1 MRRDREWADSLGLG
15 DRLELVDYLPRGE
28 SLRYQRDSEAL
39 LLLVPDA
46 GGRGKGVLSG
56 KVFEYLAA
64 GRPILAAVP
73 PDGAAAE
80 LIRET
85 GAGVV
90 VAPDDVDAIRAALV
104 DLHARFANGGLASV
118 ELARAGRGP
127 ALPARARRGHGS
139 VARRDRM
146 TTQAL
151 TLSRRG
157 AADRVLAQPVLDGL
171 FLLTIFTVTFHKLQ
185 WELAGS
191 LTLSDILTSVFL
203 VLFAWDRVERDD
215 GGFTR
220 TAMVAFGFLLLFAL
234 VYLAGFYSLDTG
246 QALAQWA
253 KGMVKFVLHFG
264 FLVTGIALLARR
276 GLRFYWYALAAFLGG
291 IGLDAVYGVVQLVLA
306 EAGVNLDEIL
316 IQPITSRQTGIN
328 VFGAVGGTQEVFR
341 PNALTGDPNHLGI
354 ELVIPLLVL
363 TPLYLRLE
371 AGHRLK
377 TPLAISLAF
386 MLLVELATLSRSALL
401 GLGCGALILALP
413 YRRHLRRPAF
423 LVPLGA
429 VARARRDGRR
439 GPARLL
445 PHRPS
450 REDEHEPRRGLA
462 ALRRLLVRPG
472 HPLDAPVPRSR
483 AEQLR
488 RLLRVRHGTAGLR
501 PALVLRRDDRRDR
514 DRRRCALRR
523 VRRLDLPPARSR
535 PADRPRALRGRR
547 PARGADPAR
556 GVGDDG
562 RARRDARRE
571 RLLPHDDL
579 LLLLRVRDPRG
590 GAPGRRSRRAAR
602 MKVVVLTTSYPR
614 EPDDVAGV
622 FVRDAVE
629 HLRAAGV
636 EVAVVSPASFRHFG
650 LAYGDGIVG
659 NLRGDPWKAL
669 LVPAFLA
676 LVRTR
681 PHVARLGRRPR
692 PRALA
697 AVGAAGAGTGKPFV
711 LQLWGTDVEL
721 ARRVPWVARRLVR
734 TARLVLCPS
743 QALASRRG
751 ARRARRPRR
760 AERGRDPETRFAEPD
775 DPPHVLFVG
784 RLSEEKGIA
793 ELPGGD
799 RGTLRV

>member
-1 MRRDREWADSLGLG
+1 MRELDARGEVRVIANGCDFDDFAGLEYVPGERFRITHTGSFFGKRDPRPFLQAFHDADLDAVARFVGDFRATDREWADSLELG

-64 GRPILAAVP
+64 GRPILAVVP

-85 GAGVV
+85 GSGVV
-90 VAPDDVDAIRAALV
+90 VAPDDVERDPGS
-104 DLHARFANGGLASV
+104 ARRPAWSVRKRRTSLGG
-118 ELARAGRGP
+118 ARESGRGP

-151 TLSRRG
+151 TLTRRG
-157 AADRVLAQPVLDGL
+157 AADRVLAQPFLDGL

-191 LTLSDILTSVFL
+191 LTLSDVLTSVFL
-203 VLFAWDRVERDD
+203 VLFAWDRLERDD

-220 TAMVAFGFLLLFAL
+220 TAMIAFLFLLLFAL

-291 IGLDAVYGVVQLVLA
+291 IGLDAVYGVVQLGLA

-413 YRRHLRRPAF
+413 YRRHLKRPAF
-423 LVPLGA
+423 LVPLAA
-429 VARARRDGRR
+429 VAVLVATVIVIRLDFFLTVLRARTNTSRGAASPHFAVYSFVPDILSTHPFLGLGLNNFAVYYEFVTGRPDF
-439 GPARLL
+439 GPHSFYVATIVETGIVGALL
-445 PHRPS
+445 F
-450 REDEHEPRRGLA
+450 A
-462 ALRRLLVRPG
+462 AFVVWIFRRLGAARRIG
-472 HPLDAPVPRSR
+472 R
-483 AEQLR
+483 ALS
-488 RLLRVRHGTAGLR
+488 A
-501 PALVLRRDDRRDR
+501 A
-514 DRRRCALRR
+514 
-523 VRRLDLPPARSR
+523 ARS
-535 PADRPRALRGRR
+535 
-547 PARGADPAR
+547 ARGADPTR

-562 RARRDARRE
+562 RARGDARRE

-579 LLLLRVRDPRG
+579 LLLLRLRDPRG
-590 GAPGRRSRRAAR
+590 SAPGRCSRRATR

-659 NLRGDPWKAL
+659 NVRRRPWKAL
-669 LVPAFLA
+669 LVPAFLVI
-676 LVRTR
+676 VR
-681 PHVARLGRRPR
+681 AGR
-692 PRALA
+692 
-697 AVGAAGAGTGKPFV
+697 T
-711 LQLWGTDVEL
+711 
-721 ARRVPWVARRLVR
+721 
-734 TARLVLCPS
+734 
-743 QALASRRG
+743 SRG
-751 ARRARRPRR
+751 
-760 AERGRDPETRFAEPD
+760 
-775 DPPHVLFVG
+775 
-784 RLSEEKGIA
+784 S
-793 ELPGGD
+793 
-799 RGTLRV
+799 